1 MSQILDIIHE
11 AFEKARAESAAR
23 RARIEAAWKA
33 ENDEL
38 APTVDRNGR
47 MHAPCE
53 GYMMPDNVDFRGDYD
68 GHVFGA
74 GEYLPVPLTDED
86 DYFGGYNMNL
96 SRFDYREKVKAALS
110 DIEEVMTMCDRYG
123 ITVNHGKAWECG
135 GAKVAYAYVTGIKR
149 MVKAAVQAFEQVKPA
164 EKVTAPEPE
173 VYIGEGRMTVR
184 GTIVQ
189 TKLQEVMQVSYYSP
203 THVYKM
209 LVKTPEGAK
218 LWGTLPSAVDPEYR
232 GEIEFTATFTKGD
245 NGMTWFKRPSKVKT
259 F

>member
-1 MSQILDIIHE
+1 MSQVVIAIKE
-11 AFEKARAESAAR
+11 AFENARTESAAR

-33 ENDEL
+33 ENDDL
-38 APTVDRNGR
+38 APTIDRNGR
-47 MHAPCE
+47 MHAPCD

-86 DYFGGYNMNL
+86 DYFGGYNLNL
-96 SRFDYREKVKAALS
+96 SRFDYRKKVRATLA
-110 DIEEVMTMCDRYG
+110 DIESVMLIAKDYG
-123 ITVNHGKAWECG
+123 IEVKHGKSWSDKG
-135 GAKVAYAYVTGIKR
+135 TMMAYAYVTGVRK
-149 MVKAAVQAFEQVKPA
+149 MVDVTVAALEKVKPA
-164 EKVTAPEPE
+164 PIPDPE
-173 VYIGEGRMTVR
+173 VYIGEGRITVR
-184 GTIVQ
+184 GTIVH
-189 TKLQEVMQVSYYSP
+189 TKLQEVMQFSYYSP
-203 THVYKM
+203 TNAYKM

-245 NGMTWFKRPSKVKT
+245 NGMTWFKRPAKVKT

>member
-1 MSQILDIIHE
+1 MSQVVIAIKE
-11 AFEKARAESAAR
+11 AFEQYRAESAAR

-33 ENDEL
+33 ENDDL
-38 APTVDRNGR
+38 APTIDRNGR
-47 MHAPCE
+47 MHAPCD
-53 GYMMPDNVDFRGDYD
+53 GYCIPVDVDYRGDYD

-86 DYFGGYNMNL
+86 DYFGGYNLNL
-96 SRFDYREKVKAALS
+96 SRFDYRKKVRATLA
-110 DIEEVMTMCDRYG
+110 DIESVMLIAKDYG
-123 ITVNHGKAWECG
+123 IEVKHGKSWSDNG
-135 GAKVAYAYVTGIKR
+135 TTMAYAYVTGIRK
-149 MVKAAVQAFEQVKPA
+149 MVDVTVAALEKVKPA
-164 EKVTAPEPE
+164 PIPDPE

-184 GTIVQ
+184 GTIVH
-189 TKLQEVMQVSYYSP
+189 TKLQEVMQFSYYSP
-203 THVYKM
+203 MNAYKM

-245 NGMTWFKRPSKVKT
+245 NGMTWFKRPAKVKT

>member
-1 MSQILDIIHE
+1 MSQVVTAIKD
-11 AFEKARAESAAR
+11 AFEQYRAETAAR

-38 APTVDRNGR
+38 APTIDRNGR
-47 MHAPCE
+47 MHAPCD

-96 SRFDYREKVKAALS
+96 SRFDYRKKVRATLT
-110 DIEEVMTMCDRYG
+110 DIESVMLIAKDYG
-123 ITVNHGKAWECG
+123 IEVKHGKSWSDKG
-135 GAKVAYAYVTGIKR
+135 TMMAYAYVTGIRK
-149 MVKAAVQAFEQVKPA
+149 MVDVTVAALEKVKPA
-164 EKVTAPEPE
+164 PIPEPE

-184 GTIVQ
+184 GTIVH
-189 TKLQEVMQVSYYSP
+189 TKLQEVMQFSYYSP
-203 THVYKM
+203 TNAYKM

-245 NGMTWFKRPSKVKT
+245 NGMTWFKRPAKVKT